1 MGPVMEPLI
10 TTESRHHHQ
19 HSCLT
24 WNLDRDYDIR
34 WTISSFFKA
43 FRRNTIP
50 CLRRQEVK
58 GGHSCSFPSTVTTTL
73 AGTNCGRTGSKIG
86 LSCGPSFLEKA
97 RRIAER
103 VINGGEAFTQQQN
116 TESVV
121 KKTRGCY
128 LEKLWTVS
136 NVMKRV
142 IFDANVLS
150 CDRSLEKHEA
160 SAQKVAATSNQPLMA
175 MTESALLSDRR
186 RMLSCG
192 WGITQI
198 QLWECW
204 KYSHTLDD
212 ASRYL
217 QGYAL

>member
-1 MGPVMEPLI
+1 MGSVMEPLI

-24 WNLDRDYDIR
+24 RDYDIR

-43 FRRNTIP
+43 FRRNTTP

-58 GGHSCSFPSTVTTTL
+58 GEHSRSFPSTVTTTL

-86 LSCGPSFLEKA
+86 LSCGPSFMEKA
-97 RRIAER
+97 HRISER
-103 VINGGEAFTQQQN
+103 VINGGTQQQN

-121 KKTRGCY
+121 KKMGGCY
-128 LEKLWTVS
+128 LEKLWIVS

-150 CDRSLEKHEA
+150 CYRSHEA
-160 SAQKVAATSNQPLMA
+160 SAQKVAV
-175 MTESALLSDRR
+175 
-186 RMLSCG
+186 C
-192 WGITQI
+192 
-198 QLWECW
+198 
-204 KYSHTLDD
+204 
-212 ASRYL
+212 
-217 QGYAL
+217 